1 MRTIL
6 FCFLVF
12 CSSVIFAQED
22 FLLHIDGHTLSV
34 APDKE
39 YKTTINGKEVAFT
52 LVEKDTLLYRDNL
65 FSFNY
70 LKKYRVSKTTIDEN
84 VDQIAILTAEGSG
97 FMIQSYNTFDPSFLN
112 EMMLNEVTKE
122 SISYGYDMK
131 REDYIKTL
139 KSGEELIVTKAVLT
153 YKDDVSIYEISSV
166 GGKDHGILIVT
177 VISVEDFKEAG
188 ESLINM
194 MWDSLEIN
202 LRK

>member
-1 MRTIL
+1 M

-22 FLLHIDGHTLSV
+22 FLLHIDGNTLSIE
-34 APDKE
+34 PDKE

-52 LVEKDTLLYRDNL
+52 LVEKDTLLYRDDL

-70 LKKYRVSKTTIDEN
+70 LKKYRVSKTAIDEN

-97 FMIQSYNTFDPSFLN
+97 IMIQSYNTVDPSFLN

-122 SISYGYDMK
+122 SISYGYEMK
-131 REDYIKTL
+131 REDYIRTL

-153 YKDDVSIYEISSV
+153 YMDDVSTYEVSSV
-166 GGKDHGILIVT
+166 GGRDNGILIVT
-177 VISVEDFKEAG
+177 VISVEDFKETG
-188 ESLINM
+188 ESLINL